1 MARIGKSVRT
11 VAGDNQRQMLIRKD
25 IAVPMFIGQAV
36 SYVSGAPQPSVKPF
50 AKGDKFAG
58 FIAYQHDNI
67 MDDETKPNV
76 LRIPVPGSAHVQ
88 RNGNI
93 YLMAE
98 VALVAGDK
106 LSIGTD
112 GKSVNKK
119 GAGLED
125 IAAIAEA
132 DATAGTLVPVT
143 LEVI

>member
-11 VAGDNQRQMLIRKD
+11 VNGDNQRQMLVRKD
-25 IAVPMFIGQAV
+25 ITELFIGQAV
-36 SYVSGAPQPSVKPF
+36 AYVAGVSQPSVKPF
-50 AKGDKFAG
+50 AKGDRFAG

-67 MDDETKPNV
+67 MKDETKPLKLQV
-76 LRIPVPGSAHVQ
+76 PTPGSVHVQ

-93 YLMAE
+93 YLIAE
-98 VALVAGDK
+98 VNLLAGQK

-112 GKSVNKK
+112 GKSVNLR

-125 IAAIAEA
+125 IDAIAEA

>member
-11 VAGDNQRQMLIRKD
+11 VNGDNQRQMLVRKD
-25 IAVPMFIGQAV
+25 ITKLFIGQAV
-36 SYVSGAPQPSVKPF
+36 GYVTGVTQPSVKPF
-50 AKGDKFAG
+50 AKGDRFAG

-67 MDDETKPNV
+67 MKDEKKPNV
-76 LRIPVPGSAHVQ
+76 LHVPVPGSVHVQ

-93 YLMAE
+93 YLIAE
-98 VALVAGDK
+98 VNLLAGQK

-112 GKSVNKK
+112 GKSVNLR

-125 IAAIAEA
+125 IDAIAET

>member
-11 VAGDNQRQMLIRKD
+11 VNGDNQRQMLVRKD
-25 IAVPMFIGQAV
+25 TPELLIGQAV
-36 SYVSGAPQPSVKPF
+36 AYVDGVSQPSVKPF
-50 AKGDKFAG
+50 ASGDRFAG

-67 MDDETKPNV
+67 MRYEKNPNV
-76 LRIPVPGSAHVQ
+76 LNVPVPGSVHVQ

-93 YLMAE
+93 FLLAE
-98 VALVAGDK
+98 VDLVAGEK

-112 GKSVNKK
+112 GLSVNKK
-119 GAGLED
+119 GAGLAD
-125 IAAIAEA
+125 IDAIAET